1 MFRFLLALLMIFFLI
16 SGCRAEQGDN
26 ILKDAYT
33 WDFGVVKE
41 GEVLKH
47 EFILKNESAKTLSI
61 KEVSTSCGCAASEV
75 KKEVLLPG
83 ESTALEVRFKSKG
96 YSGAVK
102 QFVYVTTDNLDNM
115 FIKYIIKA
123 NVVKK

>member
-1 MFRFLLALLMIFFLI
+1 MFKFSLALLMVLLII
-16 SGCRAEQGDN
+16 SGCWAQQDPY
-26 ILKDAYT
+26 L

-47 EFILKNESAKTLSI
+47 EFVLKNESAKKLTI
-61 KEVSTSCGCAASEV
+61 KEVATSCGCTASEAK
-75 KKEVLLPG
+75 KKELLPG
-83 ESTALEVRFKSKG
+83 ESTTIEVKFQSKG

-102 QFVYVTTDNLDNM
+102 QVVYVTTDNLDNM

-123 NVVKK
+123 NVVRK